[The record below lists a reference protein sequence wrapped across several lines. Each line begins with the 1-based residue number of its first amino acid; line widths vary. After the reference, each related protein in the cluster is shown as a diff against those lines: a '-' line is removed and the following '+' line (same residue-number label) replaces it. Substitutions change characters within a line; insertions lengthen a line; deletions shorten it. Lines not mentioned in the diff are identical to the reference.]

1 MAYTLEALATDIR
14 NTIKSGPISTTGP
27 KVVAFVEKA
36 LKESCSTSSS
46 CCS

>member
-14 NTIKSGPISTTGP
+14 KTLKSGAISDTGP

-36 LKESCSTSSS
+36 L
-46 CCS
+46 